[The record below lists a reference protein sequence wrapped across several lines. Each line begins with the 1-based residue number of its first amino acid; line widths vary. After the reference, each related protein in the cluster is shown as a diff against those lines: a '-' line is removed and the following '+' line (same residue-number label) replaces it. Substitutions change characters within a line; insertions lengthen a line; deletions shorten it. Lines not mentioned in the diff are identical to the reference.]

1 MEVITLVELL
11 SKIKRAR
18 RELEDLYTFYI
29 NPGESS
35 RSMVSL
41 YYTSSGLSV
50 NGAPISEVEKEIVD
64 IDTKINAS
72 LNTLMKLLA
81 IKEKINATSNLIVPS
96 PFGEDGEI
104 TLTVAEI
111 LMLKSDVI
119 KKYRTEYLYKLDRD
133 YHKAMN
139 AKVAHQ
145 TSAMTE
151 DKIRNYVIAKINS
164 LNISADDAKNHF
176 KDYSAE
182 YIEANRVEIF
192 DPLMVR
198 DTFETRKKKIED
210 WYSKIDTILL
220 EFNAKTKIWINLSDE
235 ENFWGFYES

>member
-1 MEVITLVELL
+1 
-11 SKIKRAR
+11 
-18 RELEDLYTFYI
+18 
-29 NPGESS
+29 
-35 RSMVSL
+35 
-41 YYTSSGLSV
+41 
-50 NGAPISEVEKEIVD
+50 
-64 IDTKINAS
+64 
-72 LNTLMKLLA
+72 
-81 IKEKINATSNLIVPS
+81 
-96 PFGEDGEI
+96 
-104 TLTVAEI
+104 
-111 LMLKSDVI
+111 
-119 KKYRTEYLYKLDRD
+119 
-133 YHKAMN
+133 MN

-164 LNISADDAKNHF
+164 LNIPADDVKNHF

-235 ENFWGFYES
+235 ENFWGFL